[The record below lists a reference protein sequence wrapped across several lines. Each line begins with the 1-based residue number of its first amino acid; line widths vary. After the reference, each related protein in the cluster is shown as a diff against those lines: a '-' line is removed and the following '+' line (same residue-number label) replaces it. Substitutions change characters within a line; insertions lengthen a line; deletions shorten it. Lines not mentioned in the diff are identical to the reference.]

1 MVAKRILTTLMLN
14 NGVLF
19 RSKKFRPDYRYTLN
33 FVDMWSID
41 ELILL
46 DISRN
51 VSFDS
56 EEKQLFFNEMKKISK
71 NAYVPITVGGGI
83 RKLEDI
89 EKLFKNGA
97 DKVIL
102 NSASI
107 ENIKL
112 INLAAQEFGSQ
123 CVVVCIDAKYENEK
137 YVLMENYGQKKSSLD
152 IIEYIKK
159 VQDEKAG
166 EIFLQ
171 SVDRDGSLAGYDV
184 KLLDYLSKY
193 IKIPLIVSSG
203 AGNWDHVKEILKRDY
218 VSAASLTNIFHFTE
232 KSVKNLKNHI
242 EDFIFI
248 RR

>member
-1 MVAKRILTTLMLN
+1 M
-14 NGVLF
+14 
-19 RSKKFRPDYRYTLN
+19 
-33 FVDMWSID
+33 
-41 ELILL
+41 
-46 DISRN
+46 
-51 VSFDS
+51 
-56 EEKQLFFNEMKKISK
+56 
-71 NAYVPITVGGGI
+71 
-83 RKLEDI
+83 
-89 EKLFKNGA
+89 
-97 DKVIL
+97 
-102 NSASI
+102 
-107 ENIKL
+107 
-112 INLAAQEFGSQ
+112 
-123 CVVVCIDAKYENEK
+123 
-137 YVLMENYGQKKSSLD
+137 D

-159 VQDEKAG
+159 VQDEKR